1 LTRSQ
6 GGGEDR
12 ALGKSILHGRG
23 IVIVEGRHA
32 GKVVFVTG
40 GGSGF
45 GRAVALRFAA
55 EGAASVYLVDRV
67 RERLDE
73 VAGQLEAA
81 GVAGRPILAEL
92 SEVEECDRAVREA
105 FADAGR
111 LDVVVSNA
119 AAWTQEPFLEM
130 KDESWLRVI
139 AVNLTASFVVGQRAA
154 RAMVEQGG
162 GGVIL
167 YTASISSLGGS
178 PEFAHYNAAK
188 AATANLVK
196 TMALELVSH
205 GIRVNCV
212 SPGPSDTQQ
221 SVDLVGEELMDKW
234 RREGFPVVPMGRLG
248 SVDDM
253 AAAFSFLASDD
264 AAYITGVNL
273 VVDGGLTAHAYSV
286 PET

>member
-1 LTRSQ
+1 M
-6 GGGEDR
+6 
-12 ALGKSILHGRG
+12 
-23 IVIVEGRHA
+23 IVEGRHA

-45 GRAVALRFAA
+45 GRATALRFAA
-55 EGAASVYLVDRV
+55 EGAAKVYLVDRV
-67 RERLDE
+67 QERLDE
-73 VAGQLEAA
+73 VVRTLEAA
-81 GVAGRPILAEL
+81 GVVGRPILAEL

-111 LDVVVSNA
+111 LDIVVSNA

-154 RAMVEQGG
+154 RAMVEQGS

-167 YTASISSLGGS
+167 FTASISSLGGS

-205 GIRVNCV
+205 GIRVNSV

-234 RREGFPVVPMGRLG
+234 RQEGFPVVPMGRLG
-248 SVDDM
+248 SVDDI
-253 AAAFSFLASDD
+253 ASAFSFLASDA

-273 VVDGGLTAHAYSV
+273 VVDGGLTAHTYSV
-286 PET
+286 PER

>member
-1 LTRSQ
+1 M
-6 GGGEDR
+6 
-12 ALGKSILHGRG
+12 
-23 IVIVEGRHA
+23 IVPNRHA
-32 GKVVFVTG
+32 GKAVFVTG

-45 GRAVALRFAA
+45 GRATALRFAS
-55 EGAASVYLVDRV
+55 EGASEVVIVDRV
-67 RERLDE
+67 QDRLDS
-73 VAGQLEAA
+73 VAAELEAA
-81 GVAGRPILAEL
+81 GARPHTVLAEL
-92 SEVEECDRAVREA
+92 SEISECDRAVREGSGS
-105 FADAGR
+105 AGR

-139 AVNLTASFVVGQRAA
+139 AVNLTASFAIGQRAA
-154 RAMVEQGG
+154 RAMVAQGT

-178 PEFAHYNAAK
+178 PEFSHYNAAK
-188 AATANLVK
+188 AGTANLVK
-196 TMALELVSH
+196 TMALELVKH
-205 GIRVNCV
+205 GIRVNAI

-221 SVDLVGEELMDKW
+221 SVDLVGQELMDTW
-234 RREGFPVVPMGRLG
+234 REEGFPVVPMGRLG

-253 AAAFSFLASDD
+253 AGAFSFLASDD

-286 PET
+286 PER